1 MTMESMCNLDWEI
14 IISYTVLVAKSV
26 INQTDQRVRKKST
39 ILVGLVIGKFF
50 VGTIIGSG
58 FYHED

>member
-1 MTMESMCNLDWEI
+1 MESMCNLDWEI